1 MPVAV
6 AKVVRLDRRAEVVRL
21 EHCYD
26 MGIDGIIS
34 SFVSWRQRK
43 CFLRSRVMA
52 DSTDGSG
59 VAREYCT
66 ATATDTDGSI
76 ISLERWRR
84 RRQQWR
90 RRWQRDATRQA
101 AEALHL
107 RRRQWRRL
115 LHSH

>member
-1 MPVAV
+1 MAMAV
-6 AKVVRLDRRAEVVRL
+6 AALVRL

-26 MGIDGIIS
+26 TGVDGIIS
-34 SFVSWRQRK
+34 SFVSWRQRQY
-43 CFLRSRVMA
+43 FQRSRVMA
-52 DSTDGSG
+52 DSKDGSG

-84 RRQQWR
+84 RRQLWR
-90 RRWQRDATRQA
+90 RRWQRDATRHA